1 MDSAEAEKA
10 AGGTGTLKSS
20 TFRTNE
26 ARGADGGW
34 GEGVVRPR
42 SAQCVLKL
50 RRQVGDEML
59 PGVNIAGVRAPS
71 DVSAE
76 VGR

>member
-1 MDSAEAEKA
+1 MARVTFVV
-10 AGGTGTLKSS
+10 GTGTLKSS

-34 GEGVVRPR
+34 GEGVVQPR

-50 RRQVGDEML
+50 RRPCGDRIL
-59 PGVNIAGVRAPS
+59 PSMSVAGVWTPNE
-71 DVSAE
+71 VSAE
-76 VGR
+76 VGP